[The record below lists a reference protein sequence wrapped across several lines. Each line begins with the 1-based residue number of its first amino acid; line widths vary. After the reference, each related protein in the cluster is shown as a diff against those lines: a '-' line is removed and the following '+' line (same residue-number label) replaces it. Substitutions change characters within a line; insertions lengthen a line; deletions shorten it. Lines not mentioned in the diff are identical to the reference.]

1 MCFSLDEHYILIET
15 ITPGPLKC
23 LYSMTTHSNQ
33 MQLSIRC
40 TSAPWENETTD
51 IDRAI
56 DIAYSLSEEYSC
68 DVQLIYTSTGTI
80 HSVVSNY

>member
-1 MCFSLDEHYILIET
+1 M
-15 ITPGPLKC
+15 GPWKC
-23 LYSMTTHSNQ
+23 PYSVDTKPNQLLNQ

-51 IDRAI
+51 IDRAF

-68 DVQLIYTSTGTI
+68 DVHLVYTSTGTI

>member
-1 MCFSLDEHYILIET
+1 MTET
-15 ITPGPLKC
+15 IQTKMNTNSNQL
-23 LYSMTTHSNQ
+23 LNQ

-68 DVQLIYTSTGTI
+68 DVHLVYTSTGTI